1 VRAHH
6 ERLDGSGYPYHI
18 KDEAIPLQSK
28 IMAIADMY
36 DALTAHDRPYRPAVA
51 PERALEIIGQEVKS
65 QLFDPF
71 LFELFVD
78 ARVYQLT
85 SGD

>member
-1 VRAHH
+1 
-6 ERLDGSGYPYHI
+6 
-18 KDEAIPLQSK
+18 
-28 IMAIADMY
+28 MAIADMY
-36 DALTAHDRPYRPAVA
+36 DALTAHDRPYQPAVA

-71 LFELFVD
+71 LFKLFVD

-85 SGD
+85 SGE